1 MRILMRLCE
10 TKSHE
15 ISWPSLMRLPVEIA
29 LNHPKLC
36 LGACADA
43 QNVLGSLNGLLA
55 LFGGLCIVL
64 LSSVF
69 SGGAMWGR
77 STIYHTILSSALL
90 RLRPFL
96 MGRTHVIHRRSVDVV
111 CVDFPSLWCFF
122 LSQTNFV
129 CDDEWI
135 RANPMA
141 NGVVVMAVAGK
152 VTPGGAQPYSW

>member
-36 LGACADA
+36 LGTCADA
-43 QNVLGSLNGLLA
+43 QNVLGALNGLLA
-55 LFGGLCIVL
+55 LFRGLCIVL

-77 STIYHTILSSALL
+77 STISYDTLFCFASLLSL
-90 RLRPFL
+90 RRDWLDWANQLVRNKKAGTRRQTKEKEKSFL
-96 MGRTHVIHRRSVDVV
+96 GRISSHSPSRGIINSVRT
-111 CVDFPSLWCFF
+111 PS
-122 LSQTNFV
+122 
-129 CDDEWI
+129 
-135 RANPMA
+135 
-141 NGVVVMAVAGK
+141 
-152 VTPGGAQPYSW
+152 